1 MPPRSFVAIAAVS
14 LALPAAGYAATQAE
28 GWAKWVAKAEAVYA
42 ATADGQPPSAAKRQ
56 RVKAAC
62 DGAFGTLT
70 GWSAPYW
77 ATNIVGLCRHVD
89 DMVGED
95 RTISK
100 RWGRGECMEMKEVR
114 GQLRNGADKP
124 NADNPAVQPAAAKLF
139 KLADEFY
146 SLYCTSDGRKKMKD
160 AKDRGDDS
168 AS

>member
-1 MPPRSFVAIAAVS
+1 MKMPSRSLVAFTVALS
-14 LALPAAGYAATQAE
+14 LPAGAYAATQAE
-28 GWAKWVAKAEAVYA
+28 GWAKWVAKAEAIYA
-42 ATADGQPPSAAKRQ
+42 ATADGQPPSEAKRQ

-95 RTISK
+95 RTISR

-114 GQLRNGADKP
+114 GQLKNGADKP
-124 NADNPAVQPAAAKLF
+124 NADNPGVQPAAAKLYG
-139 KLADEFY
+139 LADEFY
-146 SLYCTSDGRKKMKD
+146 STYCTSEGRKQMKERG
-160 AKDRGDDS
+160 KDS
-168 AS
+168 